1 MAHTTR
7 EAWLM
12 ALAQQLHPHF
22 ETHGGSL
29 PAQLRIACGWP
40 ASRALGKK
48 HRSLGECWP
57 TAASSDGTVEIFIS
71 PYLSCP
77 LTVGATLTHE
87 LVHAAVGIEWGHKG
101 AFKRLAL
108 AVGLEGSMRST
119 HAGPGLQ
126 ERLNAF
132 IAHLGS
138 YPHAA
143 LNAAQLRQS
152 KQRTRL
158 LKVVCPTCGYTVR
171 VTQWW
176 LTRGFPVCPCGTEL
190 VRSE

>member
-1 MAHTTR
+1 VPYATR

-12 ALAQQLHPHF
+12 ALAQQLQPYF
-22 ETHGGSL
+22 ETHGGPL
-29 PAQLRIACGWP
+29 PAKLRIACGWP
-40 ASRALGKK
+40 ASSALGRQR
-48 HRSLGECWP
+48 RSIGECWP
-57 TAASSDGTVEIFIS
+57 AAASSDGTVEIFIS
-71 PYLSCP
+71 PSLACP

-87 LVHAAVGIEWGHKG
+87 LVHAAVGTAWGHKG

-108 AVGLEGSMRST
+108 AVGLAGPMRST

-126 ERLNAF
+126 ARL
-132 IAHLGS
+132 IALVARLGP
-138 YPHAA
+138 YPHAT
-143 LNAAQLRQS
+143 LHAAQLGQR

-176 LTRGFPVCPCGTEL
+176 LGQGFPVCPCGPTMI
-190 VRSE
+190 RSA

>member
-1 MAHTTR
+1 MAQTTR
-7 EAWLM
+7 EAWLL
-12 ALAQQLHPHF
+12 ALAKQLQPYF
-22 ETHGGSL
+22 ETHGGTL
-29 PAQLRIACGWP
+29 PAKLRLACGWP
-40 ASRALGKK
+40 ASSALGRKR
-48 HRSLGECWP
+48 RSIGECWP
-57 TAASSDGTVEIFIS
+57 AAASSDGTVEIFIS

-87 LVHAAVGIEWGHKG
+87 LVHAAVGIEWGHRG

-108 AVGLEGSMRST
+108 AVGLEGPMRST
-119 HAGPGLQ
+119 QAGPRLQ
-126 ERLNAF
+126 ERLNAL
-132 IAHLGS
+132 IAPLGP

-171 VTQWW
+171 VTQRW
-176 LTRGFPVCPCGTEL
+176 LTHGFPVCPCGTKM
-190 VRSE
+190 VRSA